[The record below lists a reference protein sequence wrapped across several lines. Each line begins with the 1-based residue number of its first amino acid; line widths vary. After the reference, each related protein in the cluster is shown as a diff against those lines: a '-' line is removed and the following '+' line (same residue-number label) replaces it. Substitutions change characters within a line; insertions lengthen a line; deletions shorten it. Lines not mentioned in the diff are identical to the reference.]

1 MREKTVMEVF
11 GEMAE
16 KNRAEVASME
26 KSMTARLKEK
36 EGELAR
42 VRADLGKE
50 RSLWGKMRDEYA
62 VLEGEIEAEVRRG
75 LKENEI
81 AKEKALSGEV
91 SFTEF
96 SKTHLNEE
104 QIRQRV
110 QAAAREK
117 LSAGAE
123 LLRRKSARLYELEA
137 QEAALAY
144 EIAFAVHSTPSLRL
158 AQLKRE
164 AEDFQRLLN
173 PLADGL
179 YHASKVNEEAKQNLC
194 HVQKGHVFNI
204 IWDSLIVPEIKNL
217 LFDARIPPELRPS
230 IEEFLGGADSALNY
244 SGIFK
249 CVVGME
255 GGSPYIGFRAL
266 GPR

>member
-1 MREKTVMEVF
+1 MREKSVMEVF
-11 GEMAE
+11 SETVSKNAAE
-16 KNRAEVASME
+16 ISAME
-26 KSMTARLKEK
+26 KSMTARLKER

-42 VRADLGKE
+42 VQAELKKE
-50 RSLWGKMRDEYA
+50 KSLWGKMRDEYS

-75 LKENEI
+75 VKESEI

-96 SKTHLNEE
+96 SKTHLDEK

-110 QAAAREK
+110 QAAAGEK
-117 LSAGAE
+117 FSAGAE

-144 EIAFAVHSTPSLRL
+144 EIAFAVHSAPSLRL

-164 AEDFQRLLN
+164 AEDFQRFLN
-173 PLADGL
+173 PLANGL

-204 IWDSLIVPEIKNL
+204 LWDSLTVPEIKNL

-255 GGSPYIGFRAL
+255 GGSPYIGFRAT